1 MTALPIGQSGTVHRT
16 RIGVDVG
23 GTFTDVVLQTADGTL
38 RSTKVL
44 TTYDAPEQGILAGIE
59 QLSQS
64 SGTDLHQVDQ
74 IVHGTTL
81 ATNALIE
88 RRGAK
93 TALVTTAGFRDVIE
107 TRTESRFE
115 QYDLNIVLPE
125 PLIERKDRYVV
136 TERLNARGEV
146 LVDFDE
152 AGARS
157 LIKHLNA
164 QGYESVAVGFLHSY
178 RNGVH
183 ERRFRSLL
191 KEALSDVSVSISSE
205 VSPQMREYER
215 FNTVCANAYVQPLMA
230 SYLLRLRDQ
239 LSDIGVG
246 CPLYLIHSGG
256 GLMDVDSAAAFPVR
270 LIESGPAGGAI
281 FAADLAAR
289 YGRDRVLSY
298 DMGGTTAKISLIE
311 DFTPRTAKVF
321 EVDRRARFKKGS
333 GMPISIPVI
342 EMIEIGA
349 GGGSIARVDSLGQI
363 RVGPHSSGSE
373 PGPAAYDR
381 GGTDPTVTDAN
392 LALGRLHPDAF
403 GATDID
409 LQPAPAQKALADS
422 VGGPLGLDA
431 HTAAIGIS
439 EVVDENMT
447 NAARMHAVEGG
458 RDLAGF
464 TMIAFGGAAPLHASR
479 LIDKLG
485 LEELI
490 VPSGAG
496 VGSAIG
502 FLRAPFAYEA
512 VRSFYTT
519 TDDFDYAGANEVLAE
534 LTAEA
539 ESFVQIGTAT
549 DLSGESETIV
559 ERQASMRY
567 AGQGW
572 EIPVRLDDGEF
583 DEFAADLLAGK
594 FTKAYLE
601 FFGRAIDDLT
611 IEAVS
616 WAVRASTRQEPPPL
630 VETISQ
636 GSPVTSETPREM
648 YDPALDQR
656 VTAEVFERTQLNPG
670 DLVTG
675 PAVIVETQTTT
686 VLGSHHQCVVQPDES
701 LRISR
706 AGRGEPSAP
715 ARAGRGKPS
724 APARAVSE
732 PSAPARAVSEP
743 SAPARAV

>member
-1 MTALPIGQSGTVHRT
+1 MTAIPTGQHGSAQRS
-16 RIGVDVG
+16 RIGADVG
-23 GTFTDVVLQTADGTL
+23 GTFTDIVVQTADDAL
-38 RSTKVL
+38 HSTKVL
-44 TTYDAPEQGILAGIE
+44 TTYDAPEQGILHGIE
-59 QLSQS
+59 QLRRET
-64 SGTDLHQVDQ
+64 GIDLRHVDQ
-74 IVHGTTL
+74 IIHGTTL

-115 QYDLNIVLPE
+115 QYDLNIVLPT

-146 LVDFDE
+146 LTAFDD

-157 LIKHLNA
+157 LIKQLDA
-164 QGYESVAVGFLHSY
+164 AGYESVAVGFLHSY
-178 RNGVH
+178 RNGDH

-191 KEALSDVSVSISSE
+191 KEALGGVAVSISSE

-239 LSDIGVG
+239 LGAIGVG

-256 GLMDVDSAAAFPVR
+256 GLMSVDSAAEFPVR

-311 DFTPRTAKVF
+311 DCTPRTAKVF
-321 EVDRRARFKKGS
+321 EVDRRSRFKKGS

-363 RVGPHSSGSE
+363 RVGPQSSGSE

-381 GGTDPTVTDAN
+381 GGTEPTVTDAN
-392 LALGRLHPDAF
+392 LALGRLHPDTF
-403 GATDID
+403 GAADID
-409 LQPAPAQKALADS
+409 LKPELALCAIAAS
-422 VGGPLGLDA
+422 VGDPLGLDA
-431 HTAAIGIS
+431 DTAAVGIS

-447 NAARMHAVEGG
+447 NAARVHAVEGG

-464 TMIAFGGAAPLHASR
+464 TMIAFGGGAPLHASR

-485 LEELI
+485 LDELI

-512 VRSFYTT
+512 IRSFYTAT
-519 TDDFDYAGANEVLAE
+519 SDFDSAGANAVLAE
-534 LTAEA
+534 LTEEA
-539 ESFVQIGTAT
+539 ESFVRIGTTT
-549 DLSGESETIV
+549 DSPVEAETIV
-559 ERQASMRY
+559 ERQVSMRY

-572 EIPVRLDDGEF
+572 EIPVRLDGGDF
-583 DEFAADLLAGK
+583 DEFAAELLAGK

-616 WAVRASTRQEPPPL
+616 WAVRVSSVQEPPPL
-630 VETISQ
+630 VEIIAH
-636 GSPVTSETPREM
+636 GSPAVSDTMRSM
-648 YDPALDQR
+648 YDPSLGEV
-656 VTAEVFERTQLNPG
+656 VTAGVFERTQLNPG
-670 DLVTG
+670 DLVAG
-675 PAVIVETQTTT
+675 PALIVESQTTT
-686 VLGSHHQCVVQPDES
+686 VLGSHHRCVVQPDES
-701 LRISR
+701 LCISR
-706 AGRGEPSAP
+706 AGGEP
-715 ARAGRGKPS
+715 
-724 APARAVSE
+724 
-732 PSAPARAVSEP
+732 
-743 SAPARAV
+743 